1 MSDRQFPNE
10 LNDTAVSSAL
20 RKLPLAAPG
29 ADGWDSLAAS
39 LRAAG
44 LVKSEGAAEA
54 ATATPADNA
63 RPVQPAR
70 GGQRRTRPAPRRW
83 LAAALAAGLGL
94 FALLLMPRPDDPP
107 ATPPTSANAPATQ
120 PQAGPLVATATPGA
134 AGNTTENAAGNVNA
148 LAALRGESARIE
160 EWLRSLRADETP
172 LDGRSLM
179 AATEIEDMIGLV
191 DLQLATGS
199 DAGAD
204 APALWRTR
212 VELLRELA
220 AVRTTYSLA
229 GTGIAANGT
238 AAAPDFNTL

>member
-1 MSDRQFPNE
+1 AADAPERTAPPAHPRRDR
-10 LNDTAVSSAL
+10 
-20 RKLPLAAPG
+20 
-29 ADGWDSLAAS
+29 
-39 LRAAG
+39 RAA
-44 LVKSEGAAEA
+44 
-54 ATATPADNA
+54 A
-63 RPVQPAR
+63 R
-70 GGQRRTRPAPRRW
+70 RRRFAV
-83 LAAALAAGLGL
+83 ALAAGLGL
-94 FALLLMPRPDDPP
+94 FALLLMLPSGNPP
-107 ATPPTSANAPATQ
+107 QTPANVAVTPAPESAPANVAATPVSASPA
-120 PQAGPLVATATPGA
+120 A
-134 AGNTTENAAGNVNA
+134 ADSRTE

-191 DLQLATGS
+191 DLQLAAGS

>member
-1 MSDRQFPNE
+1 MSDRQFPHE
-10 LNDTAVSSAL
+10 LNDAAVGSAL

-29 ADGWDSLAAS
+29 TDGWNALAAS

-44 LVKSEGAAEA
+44 LVQDEAEA
-54 ATATPADNA
+54 AAPVTALPPTADTPERTAA
-63 RPVQPAR
+63 PAH
-70 GGQRRTRPAPRRW
+70 PPRRRVPHAW
-83 LAAALAAGLGL
+83 RRRITVALAASLGL
-94 FALLLMPRPDDPP
+94 FAVLLMLPADHPPQVPQTPVKVAVTPQAESATAPPP
-107 ATPPTSANAPATQ
+107 AADSRS
-120 PQAGPLVATATPGA
+120 
-134 AGNTTENAAGNVNA
+134 E

-191 DLQLATGS
+191 DLQLATDS
-199 DAGAD
+199 DAAVD

>member
-10 LNDTAVSSAL
+10 LNNAAVSSAL

-29 ADGWDSLAAS
+29 ADSWNTLAAS

-44 LVKSEGAAEA
+44 LVKDEAELA
-54 ATATPADNA
+54 PPPADAPERAAVPHPRRDPGA
-63 RPVQPAR
+63 RAR
-70 GGQRRTRPAPRRW
+70 GRRFAV
-83 LAAALAAGLGL
+83 ALAAGLGL
-94 FALLLMPRPDDPP
+94 FALLLMLPSGNPPQTRPEVAASPAPVPP
-107 ATPPTSANAPATQ
+107 A
-120 PQAGPLVATATPGA
+120 A
-134 AGNTTENAAGNVNA
+134 ADSRAV
-148 LAALRGESARIE
+148 LAALRGESARTE

-191 DLQLATGS
+191 DLQLAAGS

-204 APALWRTR
+204 ALALWRTR